1 MTNLDAF
8 VVSGSDDKI
17 NKLKTLIE
25 KRQLSNEDLALML
38 RTVKAREESKQEVK
52 KWEKETEPKMRIIKE
67 SEDKSDYTI
76 FGLDSRKFEIVGGY
90 EDAVELR
97 KLMDKKHM
105 DHDEIELIVGCLKLK

>member
-38 RTVKAREESKQEVK
+38 RTVKAREEQKN
-52 KWEKETEPKMRIIKE
+52 
-67 SEDKSDYTI
+67 D
-76 FGLDSRKFEIVGGY
+76 
-90 EDAVELR
+90 
-97 KLMDKKHM
+97 
-105 DHDEIELIVGCLKLK
+105 